1 MFSLSLE
8 DVFVEAD
15 RLSRLEKEKYKV
27 QTIPFYELTL
37 EVGAYLAKKYNADC
51 NVCKIG
57 LAMMDIKLPEAQKL
71 GMLKEHVKM
80 SVKETEKLLENMDID
95 DSVKMNI
102 IKCVEQHH
110 GVDEFYSIEA
120 EICSNADCYIFIH
133 PRGVFSYLSML
144 ARRHNDI
151 EKELEQVEY
160 KMDEKIKCVTLDVVK
175 EELLPYYTSF
185 KKSLEQA
192 EKKWE

>member
-1 MFSLSLE
+1 LSLE
-8 DVFVEAD
+8 DIFVEAD

-51 NVCKIG
+51 NVVKIG

-71 GMLKEHVKM
+71 GMLKEHVNM
-80 SVKETEKLLENMDID
+80 SVKETEKLLKDIDID

-110 GVDEFYSIEA
+110 GVDDFYSIEA

-192 EKKWE
+192 SKQWK